1 MQKHRLNSQ
10 QCASD
15 HREEELGL
23 FQHQGRSQRLRGTS
37 PREIGDKACYDKE
50 KVCLVQVVPRAHM
63 LSDKQVR
70 TNRNALPHKSG
81 VSVEWMWVE
90 SPAHMLT
97 LGVAG
102 GF

>member
-1 MQKHRLNSQ
+1 MSFGCKKHRLNSQ

-70 TNRNALPHKSG
+70 TNRNALP
-81 VSVEWMWVE
+81 
-90 SPAHMLT
+90 PLLMLV
-97 LGVAG
+97 LC
-102 GF
+102 